1 MVMMMVGEI
10 VSELVAGELVDRQDP
25 VDDPAFLE
33 NREVPVRGAL
43 RQIAALDDLGCG
55 EGAIGAGEDVDQGA
69 PTRRVA
75 LIEIVQTRAHERL
88 EAFGHEPSVPAAPI
102 RVARAGRD
110 PEGRLGPGACDDGC
124 MATAA
129 DPQLLETAVDFL
141 RQAGELTLRYFRNP
155 EVAVESKGDG
165 TPVTVA
171 DRGAERLL
179 RELIEA
185 EFPDDGILGEE
196 EAEKTGTSGR
206 RWIIDPIDGTKA
218 FTHGVPLYSNLL
230 AIEDADGIG
239 IGVINL
245 PALGETVYAG
255 RGLGCF
261 LNGEPASVNDRSEIP
276 GSYLTCSGLTRWE
289 PEQFVAAKSAGL
301 HIRTW
306 GDGFGY
312 SLVATGRVEAMFDPI
327 AELYDLA
334 PMPVILSEAGGR
346 FSDGAGRPGPDGGSG
361 LATNGRFHEE
371 LLELLVN

>member
-1 MVMMMVGEI
+1 
-10 VSELVAGELVDRQDP
+10 
-25 VDDPAFLE
+25 
-33 NREVPVRGAL
+33 
-43 RQIAALDDLGCG
+43 
-55 EGAIGAGEDVDQGA
+55 
-69 PTRRVA
+69 
-75 LIEIVQTRAHERL
+75 
-88 EAFGHEPSVPAAPI
+88 
-102 RVARAGRD
+102 
-110 PEGRLGPGACDDGC
+110 
-124 MATAA
+124 MASAA
-129 DPQLLETAVDFL
+129 DPDLLSTAVDFL
-141 RQAGELTLRYFRNP
+141 REAGELTLGFFRNP

-179 RELIEA
+179 RERIEA
-185 EFPDDGILGEE
+185 AFPDDGILGEE
-196 EAEKTGTSGR
+196 EAEKVGTSGR

-261 LNGEPASVNDRSEIP
+261 LDGERVSVNDRDVVE

-289 PEQFVAAKSAGL
+289 PEMFVAAKGAGL

-312 SLVATGRVEAMFDPI
+312 ALVATGRVEAMFDPI

-334 PMPVILSEAGGR
+334 PMPVIMSEAGGR
-346 FSDGAGRPGPDGGSG
+346 FTDSAGRPGPDGGSG
-361 LATNGRFHEE
+361 LATNGQFHDE
-371 LLELLVN
+371 LLRVLIV